1 MLKITR
7 LTLLSGVLMASAAHA
22 EFYIGPRIGPS
33 FNVGK
38 YSAAL
43 DGAGSQIKSGAGVAF
58 FGGPSMGYLWK
69 MDRFRLGLDVGLL
82 FHSLNNKFAV
92 HTNAGGTTENQ
103 STLKNTFFYQ
113 LGLRVGFELCDK
125 AVPFISLGMSGG
137 NYKLTIQN
145 ATNAAEGGL
154 APNSTVSISKQ
165 SLGFMPGF
173 GVLVPLAKNV
183 QLSLEYNFITGS
195 KLKKTFNAGRTSGT
209 YTQRI
214 SQHTMAFGVN
224 YTF

>member
-43 DGAGSQIKSGAGVAF
+43 DGGGSQLKGGSGVAF

-82 FHSLNNKFAV
+82 FHSLNNKFSSS
-92 HTNAGGTTENQ
+92 TDAGGNLDAQ
-103 STLKNTFFYQ
+103 GTLKNNFFYQ
-113 LGLRVGFELCDK
+113 LGLRIGFELCDK
-125 AVPFISLGMSGG
+125 AVPFISLGMVGG
-137 NYKLTIQN
+137 KYKLTLHN
-145 ATNAAEGGL
+145 ATNAALGGIP
-154 APNSTVSISKQ
+154 ANSTVTISKQ
-165 SLGFMPGF
+165 SLGFAPGV

-183 QLSLEYNFITGS
+183 QLSLEYSLATGR
-195 KLKKTFNAGRTSGT
+195 KLKNTFTADGTTGT

-214 SQHTMAFGVN
+214 SQHTVAFGVN

>member
-38 YSAAL
+38 YSVNTEVL
-43 DGAGSQIKSGAGVAF
+43 GRQVKSGAGVAF

-69 MDRFRLGLDVGLL
+69 MDRFRLGLDMGLL
-82 FHSLNNKFAV
+82 FHSLNNKFGV
-92 HTNAGGTTENQ
+92 RTNAGGTTEAQ
-103 STLKNTFFYQ
+103 VTLKNTFFYQ
-113 LGLRVGFELCDK
+113 LGLRLGFELCDK

-137 NYKLTIQN
+137 KYKLTIQN
-145 ATNAAEGGL
+145 ARAVAEGGL
-154 APNSTVSISKQ
+154 APNSTESISKQ
-165 SLGFMPGF
+165 SIGFMPGA
-173 GVLVPLAKNV
+173 GVLVPLTNKV
-183 QLSLEYNFITGS
+183 QLSVEYNFATGR
-195 KLKKTFNAGRTSGT
+195 KLRNTFNSGATTGT

-214 SQHTMAFGVN
+214 NQHTMAFGVN